1 LFTDVEYYSLGR
13 EMNEKSKLLY
23 TPEQRIKR
31 DQSVWTLVQG
41 VLAPVQFLVFL
52 VSITLVIRF
61 LMTGKDYDYANY
73 SIMLKTFLL
82 LLIMVTGC
90 IWEKVVFD
98 KYLFAEAFFWED
110 VFSMLVISL
119 HLSYVYCLLN
129 QILSPNALMILALCA
144 YGAYFI
150 NAAQFIWKLRVAR
163 KEYEALQNKAS
174 MTNEIFQ
181 QGYAS

>member
-1 LFTDVEYYSLGR
+1 MS
-13 EMNEKSKLLY
+13 EKSKLLY

-31 DQSVWTLVQG
+31 DNSVWTIVQG
-41 VLAPVQFLVFL
+41 VLAPLQFLVFL

-61 LMTGKDYDYANY
+61 LTTGKDYEIANY
-73 SIMLKTFLL
+73 SILLKTFF
-82 LLIMVTGC
+82 LLIIMITGC

-110 VFSMLVISL
+110 IFSMLVIFL
-119 HLSYVYCLLN
+119 HLSYVYCLFT
-129 QILSPNALMILALCA
+129 QTLSPQSLMILALCA
-144 YGAYFI
+144 YVAYFI

-163 KEYEALQNKAS
+163 KEYEVLQKTS
-174 MTNEIFQ
+174 TYQTPEVFH

>member
-1 LFTDVEYYSLGR
+1 MS
-13 EMNEKSKLLY
+13 EKSKLLY

-31 DQSVWTLVQG
+31 DNSVWTIVQG
-41 VLAPVQFLVFL
+41 VLAPLQFLVFL

-61 LMTGKDYDYANY
+61 LTTGKDYEIANY
-73 SIMLKTFLL
+73 SILLKTFVL

-98 KYLFAEAFFWED
+98 KYLFAESFFWED
-110 VFSMLVISL
+110 VFSMLVIFL
-119 HLSYVYCLLN
+119 HLSYVYCLFT
-129 QILSPNALMILALCA
+129 QTLSPQSLMILALCA
-144 YGAYFI
+144 YAAYFI

-163 KEYEALQNKAS
+163 KEYEALQQIS
-174 MTNEIFQ
+174 TYQSPEVFH

>member
-1 LFTDVEYYSLGR
+1 MSK
-13 EMNEKSKLLY
+13 KSKLLY

-31 DQSVWTLVQG
+31 DNSVWTVVQG
-41 VLAPVQFLVFL
+41 VLAPLQFLVFL

-61 LMTGKDYDYANY
+61 LMTGKDYEITNY
-73 SIMLKTFLL
+73 SILLKTFA
-82 LLIMVTGC
+82 LLIIMITGC

-110 VFSMLVISL
+110 VFSMLVIFL
-119 HLSYVYCLLN
+119 HLSYVYCLFT
-129 QILSPNALMILALCA
+129 QMLSPQSLMILALCA
-144 YGAYFI
+144 YAAYFI

-163 KEYEALQNKAS
+163 KEYEALQYTS
-174 MTNEIFQ
+174 TYQSPEVFH

>member
-1 LFTDVEYYSLGR
+1 MS
-13 EMNEKSKLLY
+13 EKSKLLY

-31 DQSVWTLVQG
+31 DNSVWTIVQG
-41 VLAPVQFLVFL
+41 VLAPLQFLVFL
-52 VSITLVIRF
+52 VSISLVIRF
-61 LMTGKDYDYANY
+61 LMTGKDYEIANY
-73 SIMLKTFLL
+73 SILIKTFAL

-110 VFSMLVISL
+110 VFSMLVIFL
-119 HLSYVYCLLN
+119 HLSYVYCLFTQTLN
-129 QILSPNALMILALCA
+129 PQSLMILALCA
-144 YGAYFI
+144 YTAYFI

-163 KEYEALQNKAS
+163 KEYEVLKKTPTYQS
-174 MTNEIFQ
+174 PEVFH

>member
-1 LFTDVEYYSLGR
+1 MMNITQQE
-13 EMNEKSKLLY
+13 EMSEKSKLLY

-31 DQSVWTLVQG
+31 DKSVWTLVQG
-41 VLAPVQFLVFL
+41 LLAPVQFLVFL

-61 LMTGKDYDYANY
+61 LITGKDYDYANY
-73 SIMLKTFLL
+73 SIMLKTFFL

-110 VFSMLVISL
+110 VFSMLVIFL
-119 HLSYVYCLLN
+119 HLSYVYCLFN
-129 QILSPNALMILALCA
+129 EILSPNSLMILALCA
-144 YGAYFI
+144 YCAYFI
-150 NAAQFIWKLRVAR
+150 NAAQFIWKLRIAR
-163 KEYEALQNKAS
+163 KEYEADQKRALT
-174 MTNEIFQ
+174 TNDVFQ

>member
-1 LFTDVEYYSLGR
+1 MS
-13 EMNEKSKLLY
+13 EKSKLLY

-31 DQSVWTLVQG
+31 DNSVWTIVQG
-41 VLAPVQFLVFL
+41 VLAPLQFMVFL

-61 LMTGKDYDYANY
+61 LTTGKDYEIANY
-73 SIMLKTFLL
+73 SILLKTFF
-82 LLIMVTGC
+82 LLIIMITGC

-110 VFSMLVISL
+110 IFSMLVIFL
-119 HLSYVYCLLN
+119 HLSYVYCLFT
-129 QILSPNALMILALCA
+129 QTLSPQSLMILALFA
-144 YGAYFI
+144 YVAYFI

-163 KEYEALQNKAS
+163 KEYEVLQKIS
-174 MTNEIFQ
+174 TYQTPEVFH

>member
-1 LFTDVEYYSLGR
+1 
-13 EMNEKSKLLY
+13 MNEKSKLLY

-31 DQSVWTLVQG
+31 DKSIWTLVQG
-41 VLAPVQFLVFL
+41 VLAPLQFLVFL

-61 LMTGKDYDYANY
+61 LMTGKDYEIANY
-73 SIMLKTFLL
+73 SILLKTFFL
-82 LLIMVTGC
+82 LLIMITGC

-110 VFSMLVISL
+110 VFSMLVIFL
-119 HLSYVYCLLN
+119 HLSYVYCLFT
-129 QILSPNALMILALCA
+129 QALSPQSLMILALCA
-144 YGAYFI
+144 YVAYFI

-163 KEYEALQNKAS
+163 KEYEILQKTS
-174 MTNEIFQ
+174 TYQSPEVFH

>member
-1 LFTDVEYYSLGR
+1 MS
-13 EMNEKSKLLY
+13 EKSKLLY

-31 DQSVWTLVQG
+31 DNSVWTLVQG
-41 VLAPVQFLVFL
+41 VLAPLQFLVFL

-61 LMTGKDYDYANY
+61 LLSGKDYEIANY
-73 SIMLKTFLL
+73 SILLKTFF
-82 LLIMVTGC
+82 LLIIMITGC

-110 VFSMLVISL
+110 VFSMLVIFL
-119 HLSYVYCLLN
+119 HLSYVYCLFT
-129 QILSPNALMILALCA
+129 QMLSPQSLMILALCA
-144 YGAYFI
+144 YVAYFI

-163 KEYEALQNKAS
+163 KEYEVLQKTS
-174 MTNEIFQ
+174 TYQSPEVFH

>member
-1 LFTDVEYYSLGR
+1 MTQT
-13 EMNEKSKLLY
+13 KQLLY

-31 DQSVWTLVQG
+31 DQSIWTIVQG

-61 LMTGKDYDYANY
+61 LATGKDYDLANY
-73 SIMLKTFLL
+73 SILVKTFFL

-110 VFSMLVISL
+110 VFSMLVIFL
-119 HLSYVYCLLN
+119 HLTYVY
-129 QILSPNALMILALCA
+129 ALFNNSLEPKSLMAVALCA
-144 YGAYFI
+144 YVAYFI
-150 NAAQFIWKLRVAR
+150 NAAQFIWKLRMAR
-163 KEYEALQNKAS
+163 KDYEAMLIEQSHSAGELFTK
-174 MTNEIFQ
+174 
-181 QGYAS
+181 GYAS

>member
-1 LFTDVEYYSLGR
+1 MS
-13 EMNEKSKLLY
+13 EKSKLLY

-31 DQSVWTLVQG
+31 DNSVWTIVQG
-41 VLAPVQFLVFL
+41 VLAPLQFMVFL

-61 LMTGKDYDYANY
+61 LMTGKDYEIANY
-73 SIMLKTFLL
+73 SILLKTFF
-82 LLIMVTGC
+82 LLIIMITGC

-110 VFSMLVISL
+110 IFSMLVIFL
-119 HLSYVYCLLN
+119 HLSYVYCLFT
-129 QILSPNALMILALCA
+129 QTLSPQSLMILALCA
-144 YGAYFI
+144 YVAYFI

-163 KEYEALQNKAS
+163 KEYEVLQKTS
-174 MTNEIFQ
+174 TYQTPEVFH

>member
-1 LFTDVEYYSLGR
+1 MS
-13 EMNEKSKLLY
+13 EKSKLLY

-31 DQSVWTLVQG
+31 DQSIWTLVQG

-61 LMTGKDYDYANY
+61 LLTEKDYDYANY
-73 SIMLKTFLL
+73 SILLKTFFL

-110 VFSMLVISL
+110 VFSMLVIFL
-119 HLSYVYCLLN
+119 HLTYVYCLFN
-129 QILSPNALMILALCA
+129 QSLSPNSLMLLALCA

-150 NAAQFIWKLRVAR
+150 NAAQFLWKLRVAR
-163 KEYEALQNKAS
+163 KEYEALQQKSSEA
-174 MTNEIFQ
+174 TNEIFQ

>member
-61 LMTGKDYDYANY
+61 LVTGKDYEYANY

-110 VFSMLVISL
+110 VFSMLVIFL

-129 QILSPNALMILALCA
+129 QILSPNGLMILALCA

-150 NAAQFIWKLRVAR
+150 NAAQFIWKLRIAR
-163 KEYEALQNKAS
+163 KEYEALQKKALITNK
-174 MTNEIFQ
+174 IFQ